1 MRKRTKPISKYVRD
15 FFPPAFRGVMRFT
28 ELSLRYAT
36 PYAKARSMVEV
47 MNKHMPDGRYRVV
60 EVFSG
65 IGCNTMAF
73 MECRRIVVT
82 DAYEGDSLTA
92 QRLAA
97 NVGAWATVLQCQPPR
112 VHASTADVVAVA
124 SASGYLASGTVSV
137 VNTAVFFDPPW
148 GDEPPYVNP
157 LSFKLA
163 DGSTV
168 EECTVHLLA
177 QPGVHLVAVKVPKGT
192 FPVNPL
198 PENVVLERHTSLK
211 KMDLLCFKCK

>member
-1 MRKRTKPISKYVRD
+1 
-15 FFPPAFRGVMRFT
+15 MRFT
-28 ELSLRYAT
+28 EINLRYAT

-92 QRLAA
+92 QRLAS
-97 NVGAWATVLQCQPPR
+97 NVAAWATVLQCRPPR
-112 VHASTADVVAVA
+112 VHASTANVYDVATTSKGA
-124 SASGYLASGTVSV
+124 IQ
-137 VNTAVFFDPPW
+137 NTAVFFDPPW
-148 GDEPPYVNP
+148 GDDPPYVNP

-168 EECTVHLLA
+168 EECAMQLLT
-177 QPGVHLVAVKVPKGT
+177 QPGVLLVAVKVPKGT

-198 PENVVLERHTSLK
+198 PDNVVLERYTSLK